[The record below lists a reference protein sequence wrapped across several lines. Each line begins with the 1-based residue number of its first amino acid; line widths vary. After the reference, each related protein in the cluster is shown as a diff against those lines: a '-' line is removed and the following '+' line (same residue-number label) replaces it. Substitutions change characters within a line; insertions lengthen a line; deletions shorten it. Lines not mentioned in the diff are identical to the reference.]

1 MVAKAGLALAFV
13 AFPCIG
19 TRDTV
24 LSTGCNKSSTC
35 NRFINLIEN
44 GKINQNNTTDSVTTT
59 GTTTTII
66 MMLQLL
72 TLLPVEV
79 RQVSLL
85 QLLPHI
91 LVLVVVEAILVQLV
105 LL

>member
-35 NRFINLIEN
+35 NRLIKQIEN
-44 GKINQNNTTDSVTTT
+44 GSINENNTTDSD
-59 GTTTTII
+59 TTIDTTI
-66 MMLQLL
+66 TTITLLQLL
-72 TLLPVEV
+72 ILLPIEV
-79 RQVSLL
+79 RKVSLL
-85 QLLPHI
+85 QFLPHI
-91 LVLVVVEAILVQLV
+91 LVVVVVVAVLVQLV